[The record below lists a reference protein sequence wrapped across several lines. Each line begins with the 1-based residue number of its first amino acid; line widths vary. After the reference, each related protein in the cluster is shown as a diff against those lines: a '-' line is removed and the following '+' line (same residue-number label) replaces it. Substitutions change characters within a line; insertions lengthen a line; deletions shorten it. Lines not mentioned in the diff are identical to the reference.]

1 MGMTI
6 AGVQNLLELYLAGH
20 LKNKKSVVEFG
31 SQELHLKS
39 KDLEELLSMANVDF
53 DKSDF
58 PDIENWPKQPRTS
71 AKYLYKALGIN
82 EYLSL
87 DCNGELDSIN
97 HDFNLPFENKEYF
110 SKFDIV
116 TDHCACGHAFNS
128 AEAYRTMHKLCK
140 KDGIIIGILPLWKGN
155 SFYLYDNC
163 FFEGLAAANG
173 YKIIFNS
180 YIVQTSALT
189 KDGSF
194 LDFHIPL
201 NRELLNSFDMTKL
214 KWIGVCA
221 VLQKT
226 SDKEF
231 QFPYQGNYLS
241 QKQSHMGFNR
251 LFFKDPPGYAYVPI
265 FGAGALSGKML
276 LKELVNRIKIRLGL
290 K

>member
-1 MGMTI
+1 MGISI
-6 AGVQNLLELYLAGH
+6 AGVQNLLELHLAGH
-20 LKNKKSVVEFG
+20 FKGKKSVVEFG

-39 KDLEELLSMANVDF
+39 KDLEELMSMANIDF
-53 DKSDF
+53 NKSNF
-58 PDIENWPKQPRTS
+58 PNIENWPKKNRCST
-71 AKYLYKALGIN
+71 KYLYKTLGIN
-82 EYLSL
+82 EYYSFDL
-87 DCNGELDSIN
+87 NGELNSIN
-97 HDFNLPFENKEYF
+97 HDFNLPFKNKEYF

-128 AEAYRTMHKLCK
+128 AEAYKTMHNLCK

-180 YIVQTSALT
+180 YIVTTSGVT
-189 KDGSF
+189 KDGSS

-201 NRELLNSFDMTKL
+201 NKELLNSLDMTKV

-226 SDKEF
+226 SDEEF
-231 QFPYQGNYLS
+231 KIPYQGQYLS
-241 QKQSHMGFNR
+241 KKQNHNGFNR
-251 LFFKDPPGYAYVPI
+251 LFFKDPPSYSYIPVFNI
-265 FGAGALSGKML
+265 SSLSGKMIF
-276 LKELVNRIKIRLGL
+276 KELLQRIKNRFF
-290 K
+290 